1 MWQFVLFCFQKCVS
15 AKNSGMRF
23 QSWREPKPL
32 RSRCN
37 SAVATASVD
46 RECIEDRKVTR
57 SVGRAPEPM
66 RREQEERAVST
77 SSNEDVLARLS
88 QPTASSKW
96 KTTKAR
102 AREVGTDMNYY
113 SWSRMNVYKAHQ
125 GVIYGS
131 NGASK
136 RPTGTVKRW
145 SSSESSI
152 NNTNVYYIQR
162 QTSTSDHFIIIFIA
176 AAHLA
181 QRNQTWSKHSVW
193 SWDRDSLHRRYI
205 TLNDWVV

>member
-1 MWQFVLFCFQKCVS
+1 MYFQKCVS

-37 SAVATASVD
+37 SAVVADSVD
-46 RECIEDRKVTR
+46 RESIDERKTMR
-57 SVGRAPEPM
+57 SAGRAPVHAKKEA
-66 RREQEERAVST
+66 EERAVST
-77 SSNEDVLARLS
+77 GSSDDVLARLS

-113 SWSRMNVYKAHQ
+113 SWSRMNVYKAYV

-131 NGASK
+131 NGTMKQPQGSA
-136 RPTGTVKRW
+136 
-145 SSSESSI
+145 
-152 NNTNVYYIQR
+152 
-162 QTSTSDHFIIIFIA
+162 
-176 AAHLA
+176 
-181 QRNQTWSKHSVW
+181 
-193 SWDRDSLHRRYI
+193 RR
-205 TLNDWVV
+205 